1 MNYYRSIETPENP
14 NEYLALLQR
23 YLDIAPHLVPKQ
35 PCSEYDNINTLSH
48 PDLHLDNVFIDPE
61 THQITSIID
70 WQLAAITPSFLQH
83 PHPQML
89 EVSLSPGSEEQ
100 RSREKEL
107 LEYYYKVTEKVNPSR
122 AEAFKDPYLSTRVF
136 PINLISGCWER
147 EDTFSLRESLIK
159 VAAYWDQLRQ
169 DDTSCPIGFI
179 ADELAAHE
187 HERGLIEGLSNIV
200 QQLDEEGLIPI
211 GGMVRPEEYEH
222 AKMVSEYFKS
232 EFKNLAEGDQQREL
246 HEKVWP
252 Y

>member
-1 MNYYRSIETPENP
+1 M
-14 NEYLALLQR
+14 
-23 YLDIAPHLVPKQ
+23 
-35 PCSEYDNINTLSH
+35 
-48 PDLHLDNVFIDPE
+48 
-61 THQITSIID
+61 
-70 WQLAAITPSFLQH
+70 
-83 PHPQML
+83 
-89 EVSLSPGSEEQ
+89 
-100 RSREKEL
+100 
-107 LEYYYKVTEKVNPSR
+107 
-122 AEAFKDPYLSTRVF
+122 
-136 PINLISGCWER
+136 ISGCWER

-187 HERGLIEGLSNIV
+187 HERGLIEGLSNIG